1 MKNGFLHWNKQPI
14 KRNEEIEKVL
24 KNDPFLY
31 HKKKYIINDINKQD
45 EDNINDELL
54 VFQDENKKQ
63 INSLKNKISRKSFTI
78 EENTNNYINY
88 MMKDKNFLNK
98 NILTEPGKKNKRYIH
113 LYKQSDQSLSP
124 NHYAIN
130 NLLLSNY
137 KKDAIIR
144 KNNNMKENQ
153 NNIFNSKSYINNSNK
168 AISYDENLFLPRIT
182 KLSTD
187 ITDNNYYD
195 KISKQLKV
203 QLNKNYMDYNQT
215 LLNKRYS
222 PNNGKKIPFI
232 KASNELSLPP
242 GRISNPS
249 YYNLGESSL
258 SSNPIVNPGN
268 RALVF
273 NHFSN
278 HKLKSEFCY

>member
-1 MKNGFLHWNKQPI
+1 MKNGLLRWNKPTV
-14 KRNEEIEKVL
+14 KRDEEIEKVL
-24 KNDPFLY
+24 RNDPFLY
-31 HKKKYIINDINKQD
+31 HKKKYVLSSNFNEKDD
-45 EDNINDELL
+45 EDNINQELL

-63 INSLKNKISRKSFTI
+63 INTLKNKIFRKSSTI
-78 EENTNNYINY
+78 DEHANNYINY
-88 MMKDKNFLNK
+88 MMKEKNILNK
-98 NILTEPGKKNKRYIH
+98 NIPTEPSNKNKKYIQ
-113 LYKQSDQSLSP
+113 LFKPSNTSLSS
-124 NHYAIN
+124 NEYAIN

-137 KKDAIIR
+137 QKDAIIR
-144 KNNNMKENQ
+144 KNNMNEN
-153 NNIFNSKSYINNSNK
+153 NAYNSNRYINNMNK
-168 AISYDENLFLPRIT
+168 AFSYDENLFLPRIK
-182 KLSTD
+182 KLSSD
-187 ITDNNYYD
+187 ITDKSYYD

-222 PNNGKKIPFI
+222 PSNGKKMPLI
-232 KASNELSLPP
+232 KTNNDLALPP
-242 GRISNPS
+242 GRISNPN
-249 YYNLGESSL
+249 YYNLGESRL